1 MQLVLFFPSCDL
13 LSTAACDVLFHA
25 SYLLLTSTF
34 HGIFFLLLTICC
46 KFFPILVFYI
56 LLCGVSSGLT
66 FCFRLVLLPP
76 LSFFC
81 LSLIFQFLPP
91 LPFYF
96 PCVTS
101 LLPVLLPICDV
112 SDTPNVLP
120 PICDV
125 YNTCSAS
132 NFGLP
137 CHPYDFFYFRFKT
150 SLAHLMVYFLRVT
163 CLPLLPFY
171 LLLVTFLPPIPF

>member
-25 SYLLLTSTF
+25 SYLLLTSNPDDLLQVLYKSWCSTF
-34 HGIFFLLLTICC
+34 HCVAFLPLLI
-46 KFFPILVFYI
+46 
-56 LLCGVSSGLT
+56 